1 MQRSR
6 AGFLRA
12 GQYEIQSLDL
22 ARLGPP
28 HRHESRTGNPIAQ
41 LISQKTGHT
50 DIVDLFCNFDIGFPV
65 LTSNGRCFEGVRA
78 RDVDFLRDHN
88 RRSLH
93 CIACRNGCSW
103 LPGAAQTEPSIRNF
117 RRPV

>member
-12 GQYEIQSLDL
+12 GQNEIQPLDL
-22 ARLGPP
+22 SRLWPP
-28 HRHESRTGNPIAQ
+28 HGHESRTANLIAQ
-41 LISQKTGHT
+41 LIFQKRGHT
-50 DIVDLFCNFDIGFPV
+50 EIVDLFCNFDIGFPV
-65 LTSNGRCFEGVRA
+65 LRSNGRCIEGVHA

-93 CIACRNGCSW
+93 CIACRNGRPW
-103 LPGAAQTEPSIRNF
+103 LPWGTQTEPPGGSF
-117 RRPV
+117 RRAV